1 MAAVPTHGVADAGAA
16 RVAAVVSRHERTLLQ
31 VARRASLCDDDAND
45 AYQRALEIFIRRVD
59 TVDPATE
66 LAWLR
71 VVVRHEAMAIRRSR
85 TESVDGRGHRRR
97 RLRARRR
104 AQRGRRDRLR

>member
-1 MAAVPTHGVADAGAA
+1 MALVPTHGVADAGAA

-71 VVVRHEAMAIRRSR
+71 VVTSGDATQEIRSR
-85 TESVDGRGHRRR
+85 PQRPP
-97 RLRARRR
+97 RARRLPC
-104 AQRGRRDRLR
+104 GRRRSDSQLAPS